1 VENAHHWSFKIKMRY
16 KFSDAVENFIGAIS
30 ATLFFFALRGGTE
43 GPFIDYKI
51 GIGISVLWFFLLYGS
66 FKKRGNGLQSF
77 AMAIVISATICTFF
91 SIAFGLATWNQMNSL
106 TLWLGSP
113 AMITTLMAVP
123 VALLFD
129 KLNIKSVLSRYYI
142 KK

>member
-1 VENAHHWSFKIKMRY
+1 MRY
-16 KFSDAVENFIGAIS
+16 KFSDAIENFIGAIS

-43 GPFIDYKI
+43 GPFINFKI
-51 GIGISVLWFFLLYGS
+51 GLGIAVLWFILLYKS

-77 AMAIVISATICTFF
+77 VMAIVISAVICTFL
-91 SIAFGLATWNQMNSL
+91 SIAFGLATWSQMNSI
-106 TLWLGSP
+106 TLWFGGP
-113 AMITTLMAVP
+113 ALITTLMAVP

-129 KLNIKSVLSRYYI
+129 KLNIKSVLSRYYV